1 MSQGAARLGDMCT
14 GHDCFPPRAAISASS
29 DTFIDGIPA
38 LRVGD
43 KYEEHCCVT
52 CHDGTVIGGSGTT
65 FINGLPAARVGD
77 PLDCGSFI
85 ASGSSSTFIG

>member
-1 MSQGAARLGDMCT
+1 MGSAARLGDMCT
-14 GHDCFPPRAAISASS
+14 GHDCFPPRPSISASP

-52 CHDGTVIGGSGTT
+52 CHEGIVIGGSSTT
-65 FINGLPAARVGD
+65 FINGMPAARVGD
-77 PLDCGSFI
+77 PIDCESFI
-85 ASGSSSTFIG
+85 AEGSNSTFIG